1 MGEHAILEGG
11 EEVRKKEAVLQ
22 KMIFYCFFSNKCI
35 QNCQQR
41 EMEVGGGG
49 GGGGRRSLLI
59 PSGLN
64 PSLLFYQARAF
75 HIRLRTKLQAGYKF
89 SAEINTKFY
98 HARLSSIS

>member
-41 EMEVGGGG
+41 EMEVGGGWRG
-49 GGGGRRSLLI
+49 GGG
-59 PSGLN
+59 
-64 PSLLFYQARAF
+64 AC
-75 HIRLRTKLQAGYKF
+75 
-89 SAEINTKFY
+89 
-98 HARLSSIS
+98 

>member
-49 GGGGRRSLLI
+49 RGEEEPVDPFRPKSV
-59 PSGLN
+59 PSFL
-64 PSLLFYQARAF
+64 PSTCLSHQAQNKTPSW
-75 HIRLRTKLQAGYKF
+75 I
-89 SAEINTKFY
+89 
-98 HARLSSIS
+98 